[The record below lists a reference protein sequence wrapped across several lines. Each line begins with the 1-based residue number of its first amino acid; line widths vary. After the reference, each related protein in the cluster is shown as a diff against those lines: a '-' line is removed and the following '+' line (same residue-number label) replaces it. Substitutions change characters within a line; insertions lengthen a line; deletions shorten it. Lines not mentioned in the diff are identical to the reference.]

1 MRGFFLCYFM
11 TASSLLIASSG
22 GCLNVELLIYGLWP
36 PAMLQAIPLVGPG
49 FDIGIDEAN
58 RELSNILRIE
68 RTYISGLE
76 VVGCE
81 DTGAYFDQI
90 SRHYYGYTEQKND
103 SLLILVYLGCD
114 DSTIFGQL
122 AREWNILAISGGTSN
137 PDQRDRVLYPT
148 TLLSGPFQFELY
160 STMFE
165 KVCEAFNWS
174 RVGLA
179 YDTSGAI
186 PFPTEIYK
194 AFAASGSVRSGKLQL
209 QPFPIPPEANL
220 TTILQKISQ
229 AARVVFISGTPA
241 LIRKFMI
248 RTLEQN
254 MTSHNEYV
262 WITVDL
268 PEVSIGPVTWYRN
281 DSDDEV
287 ALKAFGSLM
296 QMIICFD
303 HDPEANRLLKGQI
316 RRKTG
321 EMYGYRYAPDRE
333 PSEFATSS
341 YLIAKMLASVVNDS
355 IQQGLDINNGRLL
368 AHQFLNTTYT
378 AEPIGRLFI
387 DSFGERQSKI
397 CLSPFN
403 HSHGGFTRA
412 LYCDHTETTLQ
423 RVPNT
428 VIVWNTPGN
437 QPPRDTPLCGFL
449 GEGES
454 CRKISITPVIIVM
467 AILILIFTSFLCYL
481 RHRFSHHGLHHDSWW
496 RLETPEIKHK
506 PA

>member
-1 MRGFFLCYFM
+1 MRGFFLCHFM
-11 TASSLLIASSG
+11 TASSLFMVSSG

-36 PAMLQAIPLVGPG
+36 PAMLQAIPLAGPG

-58 RELSNILRIE
+58 QELSDILRIK
-68 RTYISGLE
+68 RTYISGPE

-90 SRHYYGYTEQKND
+90 SRHYYGYTEQQND
-103 SLLILVYLGCD
+103 SLLILVYLGCG

-122 AREWNILAISGGTSN
+122 AREWNILAISGGASY
-137 PDQRDRVLYPT
+137 PDQRDMVLYPT
-148 TLLSGPFQFELY
+148 ALATGPFQFELY

-186 PFPTEIYK
+186 PFPTEIYD
-194 AFAASGSVRSGKLQL
+194 AFSSSGSVRSGKLQL
-209 QPFPIPPEANL
+209 QRFPIPPEANHK
-220 TTILQKISQ
+220 TILQKISQ
-229 AARVVFISGTPA
+229 AARDARFNNHSSAVI
-241 LIRKFMI
+241 L
-248 RTLEQN
+248 
-254 MTSHNEYV
+254 
-262 WITVDL
+262 
-268 PEVSIGPVTWYRN
+268 
-281 DSDDEV
+281 V
-287 ALKAFGSLM
+287 ALEAFGSLI
-296 QMIICFD
+296 QMITCFD
-303 HDPEANRLLKGQI
+303 HDPEAHRLLKGRI
-316 RRKTG
+316 RRKAS

-341 YLIAKMLASVVNDS
+341 YLITKMLASVVNDS
-355 IQQGLDINNGRLL
+355 FQRGLDISNGRLL

-378 AEPIGRLFI
+378 AGPIGRLFI

-403 HSHGGFTRA
+403 HSRGRFTRA

-437 QPPRDTPLCGFL
+437 RPPRDTPLCGFL

-454 CRKISITPVIIVM
+454 CRKSSITPVIIVM

-481 RHRFSHHGLHHDSWW
+481 RQRFSQQGLLRNCWW

-506 PA
+506 PG